1 MSHIHIVS
9 KTAALPRPIIDNKV
23 AVPADKEE
31 GNGAN
36 AMWVPDGEEDWGSCC
51 YSKKETETR

>member
-36 AMWVPDGEEDWGSCC
+36 YEEDWGSCC
-51 YSKKETETR
+51 YSKKKTETR